1 MKKEHKNK
9 INIFF
14 KIILMTWKNF
24 NQYYK
29 NLIVILRI
37 SLLIEKT
44 HGYQSGPDWR
54 KFFVKPNNSD
64 SWDILLGKKQN

>member
-24 NQYYK
+24 NQYT

-37 SLLIEKT
+37 SLLIEKK
-44 HGYQSGPDWR
+44 HGYQSDPDWR
-54 KFFVKPNNSD
+54 TFFVKPNNSD

>member
-24 NQYYK
+24 NQYK
-29 NLIVILRI
+29 NLIVILSI
-37 SLLIEKT
+37 YLLIEKK
-44 HGYQSGPDWR
+44 HGYQSDPDWR
-54 KFFVKPNNSD
+54 NF
-64 SWDILLGKKQN
+64 L